1 MLFSLLHFRPHLFD
15 YFSSFSQQATI
26 ITKNNAGKKK
36 SAKKG
41 TFCHGSRVVLNVS
54 EVIYM
59 PHMIRVA
66 LRHWNN
72 FPLVSDLATL
82 SHHHSPDNFLFV
94 SLPTSCFHFFL
105 HSSSTGKDQTTGTW
119 GGLPAIGLKYMFV

>member
-1 MLFSLLHFRPHLFD
+1 MVFSLLHFRPHPFD
-15 YFSSFSQQATI
+15 YFSSFSQQVTI
-26 ITKNNAGKKK
+26 ITKNNAAKK

-59 PHMIRVA
+59 PHMIQVA

-72 FPLVSDLATL
+72 FPLVSNLATL

-105 HSSSTGKDQTTGTW
+105 CSSSIGKDQTTGTR
-119 GGLPAIGLKYMFV
+119 GGLPAIGLKYVFV